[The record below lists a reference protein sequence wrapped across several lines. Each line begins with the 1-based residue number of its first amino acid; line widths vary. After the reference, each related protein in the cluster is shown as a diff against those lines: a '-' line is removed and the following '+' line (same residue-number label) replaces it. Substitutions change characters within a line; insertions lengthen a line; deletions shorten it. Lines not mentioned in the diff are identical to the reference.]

1 MNRPLEG
8 LLILEFCQFLAG
20 PSAGLKLADLGAR
33 VIKIERPKTGDAC
46 RALSIKNLFVNTC
59 HADEGS
65 ICSTGDQEDSLLFH
79 TINRNKESYTADLKN
94 PEDLES
100 LKKLISRADV
110 MTHNFRPGVME
121 KIGLDYGN
129 VQKINPKIVYGV
141 VTGYGNDGPWK
152 NKPGQDLLV
161 QSVSGL
167 TFLSGVDVD
176 GPVPFGLSVSD
187 IMCGNHLAQGIM
199 AALIK
204 RAKTGKSVLVEVS
217 LLESILDVQFEVLT
231 TYLNDGGKLPDRSG
245 AKGSAHAYLSAPYGM
260 YETNDG
266 HIAMA
271 MGNLPNICAII
282 NCDITDLYVEAGS
295 AFENRDQLI
304 LRLAET
310 FKKQN
315 TKYWV
320 DLLENHGIWCAE
332 VLNYQTATA
341 LSAYKKLQ
349 IEQQLDLGDGKKI
362 RTTVS
367 PIRLDH
373 EKLFAA
379 KAAPKLGFDTA
390 DINKEFELTQTVIS
404 TETQ

>member
-8 LLILEFCQFLAG
+8 LLVLEFCQFLAG

-46 RALSIKNLFVNTC
+46 RSLSIKNLFV
-59 HADEGS
+59 D
-65 ICSTGDQEDSLLFH
+65 EDSLLFY

-94 PEDLES
+94 PEDLER
-100 LKKLISRADV
+100 LKKLISKADV

-121 KIGLDYGN
+121 KIGLDYEN
-129 VQKINPKIVYGV
+129 VQKVNPKIVYGM
-141 VTGYGNDGPWK
+141 VTGYGSEGPWK

-204 RAKTGKSVLVEVS
+204 KAKTNKSVLVEVS

-260 YETNDG
+260 YQTNDG
-266 HIAMA
+266 YIAMA
-271 MGNLPNICAII
+271 MGNLPNICTII

-295 AFENRDQLI
+295 AFENRDKLI
-304 LRLAET
+304 VRLAET
-310 FKKQN
+310 FKKED
-315 TKYWV
+315 TKHWV
-320 DLLENHGIWCAE
+320 DLLEGHGIWCAE

-341 LSAYKKLQ
+341 LNTYKSLQ
-349 IEQQLDLGDGKKI
+349 IEQELDLDEGKKI
-362 RTTVS
+362 KTTVS
-367 PIRLDH
+367 PIRLDN
-373 EKLFAA
+373 EKLFAS

-390 DINKEFELTQTVIS
+390 EINKEFELS
-404 TETQ
+404 

>member
-8 LLILEFCQFLAG
+8 LLVLEFCQFLAG

-33 VIKIERPKTGDAC
+33 VIKIERPQTGDAC
-46 RALSIKNLFVNTC
+46 RSLSIKNLFV
-59 HADEGS
+59 D
-65 ICSTGDQEDSLLFH
+65 EDSLLFH

-94 PEDLES
+94 PEDLEK
-100 LKKLISRADV
+100 LKKLIAKADV

-121 KIGLDYGN
+121 KIGLDYAQ
-129 VQKINPKIVYGV
+129 VQQINPKIIYGM
-141 VTGYGNDGPWK
+141 VTGYGNEGPWK

-167 TFLSGVDVD
+167 TFLSGVDTD

-187 IMCGNHLAQGIM
+187 IMCGNHLVQGIM

-204 RAKTGKSVLVEVS
+204 RAKTNKSVLVEVS
-217 LLESILDVQFEVLT
+217 LLESILDVQFEVIT

-260 YETNDG
+260 YQTKDG
-266 HIAMA
+266 YLAMA

-282 NCDITDLYVEAGS
+282 QCDISDLYVEAGS
-295 AFENRDQLI
+295 AFENRDKLI

-310 FKKQN
+310 FKQQN
-315 TKYWV
+315 TGSWV
-320 DLLENHGIWCAE
+320 NLLESNGIWCAE

-341 LSAYKKLQ
+341 LNTYQNLN
-349 IEQQLDLGDGKKI
+349 IEQEIDLGNAKSIK
-362 RTTVS
+362 TTVS
-367 PIRLDH
+367 PIRLDKR
-373 EKLFAA
+373 KLFAG
-379 KAAPKLGFDTA
+379 KAAPKLGFDTEN
-390 DINKEFELTQTVIS
+390 INREFEIK
-404 TETQ
+404 